1 MLTPAA
7 LAAHLTAALVWFTG
21 KSRAAVEGFVIP
33 ALVQSATDGCWQPGA
48 SRKVHAALTKVSTA
62 TVKLGKLA
70 EGFYDAARKEEYDTP
85 EYKLADSW
93 FAIEMAFRYGNNVGA
108 CQKAVEILAA
118 TKLTAEQKALVAQ
131 ARAFA
136 ADLAPIWAAVSRL
149 DATRPKPVFTA
160 LGLSPTVTK
169 TLTEQLKLNVATLRM
184 PEYVVE
190 YVEEEVTDKHGRT
203 STQIK
208 PIIVIKWPEGTR
220 HGRSPHAFRGPNGN
234 LCHACGHAI
243 KNAFNWVPF
252 LMDDAAG
259 VPHSMW
265 VGRDCARNVFNVD
278 VKGDAEYAT
287 GSREGK

>member
-21 KSRAAVEGFVIP
+21 KSRAAVESFVIP
-33 ALVQSATDGCWQPGA
+33 ALVQSAADGCWQPGA
-48 SRKVHAALTKVSTA
+48 SRKVHAALTKVSGA
-62 TVKLGKLA
+62 TQNLGKLA
-70 EGFYDAARKEEYDTP
+70 DGFQDAAREAEYGTP
-85 EYKLADSW
+85 AYDLHNAW
-93 FAIEMAFRYGNNVGA
+93 FAIMMAFRYGNHVESCG
-108 CQKAVEILAA
+108 QAVEILEA

-131 ARAFA
+131 ARAFV
-136 ADLAPIWAAVSRL
+136 ADLAPIWATVSRL

-208 PIIVIKWPEGTR
+208 PVLTIKWPEGTC
-220 HGRSPHAFRGPNGN
+220 HGRSRFAHGN

-287 GSREGK
+287 NSREGK